1 VRRDLAYGYIT
12 SEQAAE
18 DYGLSEAE
26 IADILSLARSGADF

>member
-12 SEQAAE
+12 SAQAAE

-26 IADILSLARSGADF
+26 IAEILTLSRSGANF

>member
-12 SEQAAE
+12 PAQAVE

-26 IADILSLARSGADF
+26 IAEIITLARSGADF